1 MSCRLI
7 LWPIRISQTEKNFV
21 KVITCLETH
30 LLANKVLV
38 VTGIRGSMGRH
49 HLMDKAVAGV
59 RSEHKLA
66 TMCIR
71 ESVWLNAMMNQRGGM
86 TRMVHIIV
94 VTGTDKTAADA
105 NGMVICT
112 GTSVRP
118 QTKRAVVADTTS
130 AEDSLKRLRE
140 KTMFQSE
147 DSFSQMKLL
156 QALKWKAP

>member
-1 MSCRLI
+1 
-7 LWPIRISQTEKNFV
+7 
-21 KVITCLETH
+21 
-30 LLANKVLV
+30 
-38 VTGIRGSMGRH
+38 
-49 HLMDKAVAGV
+49 
-59 RSEHKLA
+59 
-66 TMCIR
+66 
-71 ESVWLNAMMNQRGGM
+71 MMNQRFGM
-86 TRMVHIIV
+86 TRTVRIIA

-105 NGMVICT
+105 NGMVIGT

-156 QALKWKAP
+156 QALKWRAPRWLPLKVLPLQQASVRNDLGGTTFL